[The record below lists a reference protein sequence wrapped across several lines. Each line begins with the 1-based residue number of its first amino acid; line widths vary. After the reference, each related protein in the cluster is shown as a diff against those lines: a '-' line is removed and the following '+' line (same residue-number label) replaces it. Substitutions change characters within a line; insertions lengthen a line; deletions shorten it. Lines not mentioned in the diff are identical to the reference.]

1 MVLLTGPPGAG
12 QEAVARAIHHDSG
25 RGKRAFIYL
34 NCAGFQSGT
43 QTLFRL
49 SGEQVGANP
58 KFKAGKFEL
67 ALGGTLYLEGI
78 DRLPPQAQTE
88 VVEMIEQLGR
98 DGSGRQPEPDVRIIA
113 STSRPMDEIRD
124 LILQPNLYQ
133 VLVKRQ
139 LRVPALAE
147 RREDIPVLVE
157 HFVKQHG
164 RAIGKVVEGVSD
176 ESLERLQNYGWP
188 GNIRELQNIIERVV
202 VTTTEP
208 VLEVDA
214 ALLEEGIPLGSYR
227 LVERLGT
234 GAMGEVWLA
243 KHQLLARPAAVK
255 LIRQDAL
262 GDGEND
268 KVFLKRFQREAQATA
283 NLHSP
288 HTVQLHDFGVT
299 ETGTFYYVMERLNG
313 MDLENIVS
321 QFGPLPP
328 ERAVWF
334 LRQACRSLSE
344 AHEAGMV
351 HRDIKPANL
360 YACRLGP
367 DYDFLKVLDF
377 GMVTAPVGDQ
387 QTRLTQAGTSQGTPA
402 YMAPEIA
409 MGEVEVDGRADI
421 YALGCV
427 AYWML
432 TGGLLFEA
440 DSATAMMLHH
450 VRTPPVAPSTLSEQ
464 EIPEALDSLI
474 LSCLEKKPGDRPAN
488 ADELWRRLG
497 EVEFSDP
504 WGHQRARQWWQLHL
518 PQL

>member
-1 MVLLTGPPGAG
+1 
-12 QEAVARAIHHDSG
+12 
-25 RGKRAFIYL
+25 
-34 NCAGFQSGT
+34 
-43 QTLFRL
+43 
-49 SGEQVGANP
+49 
-58 KFKAGKFEL
+58 
-67 ALGGTLYLEGI
+67 
-78 DRLPPQAQTE
+78 
-88 VVEMIEQLGR
+88 MIE
-98 DGSGRQPEPDVRIIA
+98 P
-113 STSRPMDEIRD
+113 
-124 LILQPNLYQ
+124 
-133 VLVKRQ
+133 
-139 LRVPALAE
+139 
-147 RREDIPVLVE
+147 
-157 HFVKQHG
+157 
-164 RAIGKVVEGVSD
+164 
-176 ESLERLQNYGWP
+176 
-188 GNIRELQNIIERVV
+188 VV
-202 VTTTEP
+202 VTATEP
-208 VLEVDA
+208 VLEVDT

-262 GDGEND
+262 GEGEND
-268 KVFLKRFQREAQATA
+268 EVFLKRFQREAQATA

-328 ERAVWF
+328 ERAVWL

-360 YACRLGP
+360 FACRLGP

-377 GMVTAPVGDQ
+377 GMVTAPVDDQ
-387 QTRLTQAGTSQGTPA
+387 ETRLTQAGTSQGTPA

-409 MGEVEVDGRADI
+409 LGEVEVDGRADI

-427 AYWML
+427 AHWML

-440 DSATAMMLHH
+440 DSAMAMMLHH
-450 VRTPPVAPSTLSEQ
+450 VRTPPVAPSTLSE
-464 EIPEALDSLI
+464 EEVPEALDSLI
-474 LSCLEKKPGDRPAN
+474 LSCLEKKPGDRPAH
-488 ADELWRRLG
+488 ADELWQRLG

-504 WGHQRARQWWQLHL
+504 WTHQRARQWWQLHL
-518 PQL
+518 PQV